1 MNLFIDYVQPLTDWL
16 QQNPHWSLF
25 ITFLISLTES
35 LAIIGSIV
43 PGSVTMTAIGILA
56 GSGVMRVDLTLL
68 AAILGA
74 VAGDSL
80 SYALGYYY
88 SEQLIDIWPFKK
100 YPKWLQYGKDF
111 FKAHGGKSVL
121 IGRFV
126 GPLRSII
133 PVIAGILH
141 MKQWHF
147 FVANVLSAIGW
158 SLLYVMPGVIL
169 GAASHELS
177 AENATHLF
185 VLILIVL
192 AGIWLISL
200 IFKWLI
206 KQLNSFLKLSLHNLW
221 IKFKDNPLL
230 AHVYQAL
237 TPIDEKDH
245 YTTASLVLIT
255 LFCILGFVIILGLT
269 VKTSCLSYINLPI
282 YLFLHSLDTTIIKII
297 FIYCTQLTST
307 ITIVGFFIISSCW
320 FIYHNKI
327 STVIYLFS
335 LIIFNCLLIFIL
347 AFAVY
352 EPRPT
357 GILVVMP
364 GSSFPAINL
373 EIATALYG
381 FILFYIKNTYNLFT
395 NVLKSIIFTL
405 LALSGLGSIYLGDYW
420 FTDIIASYFAGAAI
434 CLVHCL
440 VYRKANFILT
450 RTSFSLLVFS
460 PFFISIFLFSLVS
473 TSYNFKTLSYN
484 HRSYHQQYTLSENAW
499 WQQKKPILPIYQL
512 SRIGK
517 RISLLNLQYAGDLY
531 LFQHSLEEIGWE
543 SHLDSF
549 FSNLLMRMSKG
560 PNSVKLPLFT
570 QLYENK
576 PPVLIMTYTE
586 KGSDLTLELRIW
598 ESNYTLLKSNKPLWI
613 GSIHSSKSVSKQ
625 KNKNS
630 FKKLID
636 PFDYL
641 LKTEKTFAVK
651 QILLPEEIVKTTRY
665 PVQPSII
672 LIRQKNPSSS

>member
-1 MNLFIDYVQPLTDWL
+1 MSLFIDYVQPLTDWL

-80 SYALGYYY
+80 SYVLGYYY
-88 SEQLIDIWPFKK
+88 SDQLIDIWPFKK

-158 SLLYVMPGVIL
+158 SLLYIMPGVVL

-177 AENATHLF
+177 TENATHLF
-185 VLILIVL
+185 VLILILL

-200 IFKWLI
+200 IVKWLI

-221 IKFKDNPLL
+221 IKFKNNSLL
-230 AHVYQAL
+230 APVYQAL
-237 TPIDEKDH
+237 TPKEEKDH
-245 YTTASLVLIT
+245 YPTASLVLIT
-255 LFCILGFVIILGLT
+255 LFCIISFIILLGLT
-269 VKTSCLSYINLPI
+269 IKTSLLSYINLPI
-282 YLFLHSLDTTIIKII
+282 HLFLQSFNTTVLKIFFI
-297 FIYCTQLTST
+297 FCTQLTST
-307 ITIVGFFIISSCW
+307 ITIVSFFIISSCW
-320 FIYHNKI
+320 FIYQNKI
-327 STVIYLFS
+327 STVIYLLS
-335 LIIFNCLLIFIL
+335 LIIFNYLLVFIL
-347 AFAVY
+347 AFSVY
-352 EPRPT
+352 VPRPT

-381 FILFYIKNTYNLFT
+381 FILFYIKNTYDLFT
-395 NVLKSIIFTL
+395 NVLKSIMFTIL
-405 LALSGLGSIYLGDYW
+405 GLSGLGSIYLGDYW
-420 FTDIIASYFAGAAI
+420 FTDIIASYFAGATI
-434 CLVHCL
+434 CLIHCL
-440 VYRKANFILT
+440 IYRKINFNLKKV
-450 RTSFSLLVFS
+450 SFSLLVFS
-460 PFFISIFLFSLVS
+460 PFFISIILFSFLA
-473 TSYNFKTLSYN
+473 TSYHFQTLSYN
-484 HRSYHQQYTLSENAW
+484 HTPYHQQYTLSEKTW
-499 WQQKKPILPIYQL
+499 WQQTKPILPIYQL

-517 RISLLNLQYAGDLY
+517 KISLFNLQYAGDLY
-531 LFQHSLEEIGWE
+531 LFQHSLEENGWE
-543 SHLDSF
+543 LHFDSF
-549 FSNLLMRMSKG
+549 FSNLLRHMNKEPHR
-560 PNSVKLPLFT
+560 VKLPLFT

-576 PPVLIMTYTE
+576 PPVLIMTYAE
-586 KGSDLTLELRIW
+586 KQSDLTLELRIW

-613 GSIHSSKSVSKQ
+613 GSIHSSVSFSKQ
-625 KNKNS
+625 KNMSS
-630 FKKLID
+630 FKELIN
-636 PFDYL
+636 PLHYIM
-641 LKTEKTFAVK
+641 KTEGDFTVK
-651 QILLPEEIVKTTRY
+651 QIMLPEAIIKTTRY

-672 LIRQKNPSSS
+672 LIKQKNLYSN

>member
-1 MNLFIDYVQPLTDWL
+1 MNLFVDYVQPLTDWL

-56 GSGVMRVDLTLL
+56 GSGIMRVDLTLL

-88 SEQLIDIWPFKK
+88 SEQLIDMWPFKK

-121 IGRFV
+121 VGRFV

-147 FVANVLSAIGW
+147 LVANVLSAIGW
-158 SLLYVMPGVIL
+158 SLLYVMPGVVL

-177 AENATHLF
+177 TENATHLF
-185 VLILIVL
+185 LLILILL

-221 IKFKDNPLL
+221 LKFKNNSLL
-230 AHVYQAL
+230 ASVYQAL
-237 TPIDEKDH
+237 TPKNEKDH
-245 YTTASLVLIT
+245 YPTASLVLIAF
-255 LFCILGFVIILGLT
+255 FCIISFTILLGLT
-269 VKTSCLSYINLPI
+269 IKTSWLSYINLPI
-282 YLFLHSLDTTIIKII
+282 YLFFQSFNTTTLKVFFI
-297 FIYCTQLTST
+297 FCTQLTST
-307 ITIVGFFIISSCW
+307 ITIVSFFIISTCW
-320 FIYHNKI
+320 FIYQKKI
-327 STVIYLFS
+327 STLIYLLS
-335 LIIFNCLLIFIL
+335 LITFNCLLILLLKF
-347 AFAVY
+347 FVY
-352 EPRPT
+352 VPRPT

-364 GSSFPAINL
+364 DSSFPAINI

-381 FILFYIKNTYNLFT
+381 FILFYIKSTYDLFT
-395 NVLKSIIFTL
+395 NVLKSIMYAL
-405 LALSGLGSIYLGDYW
+405 LGLSGLGAIYLGDYW

-440 VYRKANFILT
+440 VYRKANFNLKKA
-450 RTSFSLLVFS
+450 SFSVLVFS
-460 PFFISIFLFSLVS
+460 PFLISILLFSFLS
-473 TSYNFKTLSYN
+473 TSYHFKTLSYN
-484 HRSYHQQYTLSENAW
+484 HTSYHQQYTLSEKAW

-531 LFQHSLEEIGWE
+531 LFQHSLEDHGWE

-549 FSNLLMRMSKG
+549 FSNLLMHMNKE
-560 PNSVKLPLFT
+560 PNRVKLPLLT

-586 KGSDLTLELRIW
+586 KKSDLILELRIW
-598 ESNYTLLKSNKPLWI
+598 ESNYTLLNSNKPLWI

-625 KNKNS
+625 KNMSS
-630 FKKLID
+630 FKELID
-636 PFDYL
+636 PLHYIV
-641 LKTEKTFAVK
+641 KTEETFAVK
-651 QILLPEEIVKTTRY
+651 QILLPKETVKTTRY
-665 PVQPSII
+665 PVQPRII
-672 LIRQKNPSSS
+672 LIKQKNLSSN